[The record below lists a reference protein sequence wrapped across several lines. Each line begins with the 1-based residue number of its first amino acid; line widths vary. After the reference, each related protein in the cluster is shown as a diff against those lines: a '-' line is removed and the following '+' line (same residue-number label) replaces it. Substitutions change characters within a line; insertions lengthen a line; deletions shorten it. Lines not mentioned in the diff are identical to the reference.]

1 MPRWAQWLGE
11 LLPIT
16 HFIRIIRGA
25 LLKDQALGDM
35 RPDILAL
42 AVFLV
47 AASAVTMARSRTTL
61 D

>member
-1 MPRWAQWLGE
+1 

-25 LLKDQALGDM
+25 LLKDQMLGDM

-42 AVFLV
+42 AAFLV
-47 AASAVTMARSRTTL
+47 IAAAVTVARSRTTL